1 MVPVEPGFCHLRRLF
16 PHRCPRLPKLRST
29 DALANMYFAARGGVA
44 GSDHKLSE
52 RLRVE
57 HVRFEGGPL
66 RLKLSPPLLRGSPET
81 DVVTESEVIFYLQLG
96 LGVPI
101 YPDACP

>member
-1 MVPVEPGFCHLRRLF
+1 MCRPPFRH
-16 PHRCPRLPKLRST
+16 
-29 DALANMYFAARGGVA
+29 VA
-44 GSDHKLSE
+44 GRHHKSSE

-57 HVRFEGGPL
+57 HVRFEGGPI
-66 RLKLSPPLLRGSPET
+66 RLKLIPPLPRGFHET
-81 DVVTESEVIFYLQLG
+81 DVVTEHEVISVYPLD